1 MQYEN
6 TNLQPDNRLL
16 AVADEVLVGLGEMT
30 TSHEAAIGGERR
42 RMSCL
47 EYQMTLTVDEL
58 AFLLRVATP

>member
-16 AVADEVLVGLGEMT
+16 TVADEVLVGLGKMA
-30 TSHEAAIGGERR
+30 TSHETAIGGERR
-42 RMSCL
+42 WMSRL